1 VLESKD
7 PNRVEPVTKSTELVI
22 VCTTNVCAVSVP
34 ATVKASAYDAVCA
47 ETAFDADCAKAT
59 NDAVSANDADATEP
73 DSVMLPEVIIL
84 PVTVSE
90 PDIVGEL
97 SIIYLFFSSFICA
110 CRSAIVFNNDWFG
123 LESSILDNL
132 SASTITASILI
143 STKLL
148 FSSIFSSPLIVTT
161 LGYKLLIALCI

>member
-1 VLESKD
+1 VLNDD

-34 ATVKASAYDAVCA
+34 LVKKLSAEDAVAAFDALSAYDA
-47 ETAFDADCAKAT
+47 DAI
-59 NDAVSANDADATEP
+59 EP

-97 SIIYLFFSSFICA
+97 SIIFYNVLF
-110 CRSAIVFNNDWFG
+110 AIKAW
-123 LESSILDNL
+123 
-132 SASTITASILI
+132 
-143 STKLL
+143 
-148 FSSIFSSPLIVTT
+148 
-161 LGYKLLIALCI
+161 